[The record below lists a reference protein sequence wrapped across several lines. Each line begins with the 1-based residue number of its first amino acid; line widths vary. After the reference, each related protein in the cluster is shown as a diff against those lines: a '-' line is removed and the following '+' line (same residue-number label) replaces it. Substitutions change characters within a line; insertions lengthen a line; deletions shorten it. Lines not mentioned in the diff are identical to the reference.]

1 MSSCFGIIVAGIRW
15 PPSRLCWASEAGA
28 SPHHTSGYEAP
39 RISLSP
45 LTLPPGVFRCLP
57 HRGGPNPQGITI
69 RHPKVINLLNFE
81 MDTKKREAPA
91 ALYITASSLLKQPD
105 KQKTTRGPHPAG
117 TSPPPCAPADACHPP
132 HGSACAC

>member
-45 LTLPPGVFRCLP
+45 LTLPPGVVRCLP

-105 KQKTTRGPHPAG
+105 KQKTTSGVGFSLRR
-117 TSPPPCAPADACHPP
+117 TSVRLVGHTSQPP
-132 HGSACAC
+132 